1 MSCNDYAYLT
11 ARIAAAEAAIEQHE
25 AAELALTTGGVQ
37 SYTLDTGQSRQTVT
51 RVNLTEIRNAIDG
64 LYNRR
69 ATLIA
74 RRDGCGVVTV
84 RPCW

>member
-1 MSCNDYAYLT
+1 MSCNDYQYLT
-11 ARIAAAEAAIEQHE
+11 ARITATEAAIEAYE
-25 AAELALTTGGVQ
+25 NAELALTTGGVQ
-37 SYTLDTGQSRQTVT
+37 SYTIDTGQSRQTVT
-51 RVNLTEIRNAIDG
+51 RANLTEIRNGIDS

-74 RRDGCGVVTV
+74 RRDGCGVVTT

>member
-1 MSCNDYAYLT
+1 MSCNDYQYLT
-11 ARIAAAEAAIEQHE
+11 ARIAATEAAIEQYE
-25 AAELALTTGGVQ
+25 NAELALTTGGVQ
-37 SYTLDTGQSRQTVT
+37 SYTIDTGQSRQTVT
-51 RVNLTEIRNAIDG
+51 RANLSEIRRGVDS

-74 RRDGCGVVTV
+74 RRDGCGVVIT

>member
-1 MSCNDYAYLT
+1 MSCNDYQYLT
-11 ARIAAAEAAIEQHE
+11 ARINATEAAIEQYE

-37 SYTLDTGQSRQTVT
+37 SYTIDTGQSRQTVT
-51 RVNLTEIRNAIDG
+51 RANLTEIRNGIDS

-74 RRDGCGVVTV
+74 RRDGCGVVTT
-84 RPCW
+84 RPSW

>member
-1 MSCNDYAYLT
+1 MAGDEHSFIT
-11 ARIAAAEAAIEQHE
+11 SRIAATEATIARYEEAEE
-25 AAELALTTGGVQ
+25 ALVAGGVQ
-37 SYTLDTGQSRQTVT
+37 SYSLDTGQSRQTVT
-51 RVNLTEIRNAIDG
+51 RADLTGIRNGIDS

-74 RRDGCGVVTV
+74 RRDGCGVVTM

>member
-1 MSCNDYAYLT
+1 MSCTDYTFLT
-11 ARIAAAEAAIEQHE
+11 ARIQATEAQIIAYEDAATA
-25 AAELALTTGGVQ
+25 LANGTIQ
-37 SYTLDTGQSRQTVT
+37 QYSLDTGQSRQSVT
-51 RVNLTEIRNAIDG
+51 KIDVKVLNDAIDG

-74 RRDGCGVVTV
+74 RRDGCGVSTV

>member
-1 MSCNDYAYLT
+1 MSCNDYAFLT
-11 ARIAAAEAAIEQHE
+11 AQIAATEAAIEQWS
-25 AAELALTTGGVQ
+25 AAELALATGGVQ
-37 SYTLDTGQSRQTVT
+37 SYTIDTGQSRQTVT

-69 ATLIA
+69 ATLIT